1 MAEWMVFQKSSW
13 ANAVRF
19 VNAVF
24 LQICESVYRYFSSL
38 LLPRPNF
45 FLLPS
50 NLKWP
55 NIFHE
60 TVKCLCLNI
69 QQLFY
74 VLLWIKHFCLWNFS
88 SSELQSSKLFYLNLM
103 CWSELWL
110 KFWWDSRRFSDFS
123 LGGGILQF
131 GKGCYKRHTEINL
144 HKERLVLQILWY
156 AFGKHIAKE
165 YLNIL

>member
-1 MAEWMVFQKSSW
+1 MQFSC
-13 ANAVRF
+13 RF
-19 VNAVF
+19 VNLSIVTFPVF
-24 LQICESVYRYFSSL
+24 CCLV
-38 LLPRPNF
+38 PTF

-144 HKERLVLQILWY
+144 YKERLVLQILWY
-156 AFGKHIAKE
+156 ALGKHIAKE

>member
-1 MAEWMVFQKSSW
+1 MNGFPEK
-13 ANAVRF
+13 
-19 VNAVF
+19 F
-24 LQICESVYRYFSSL
+24 LSQCSEVCKCSFPADLWICLSL
-38 LLPRPNF
+38 LFQSFVASSQLF
-45 FLLPS
+45 F
-50 NLKWP
+50 LKWP